1 MIAYGTDDQGHKE
14 ILGCDVYAT
23 ESKETWRSFFKNLKS
38 RGLKG
43 LLMITSDAHEGII
56 YAISKEFPRVPWQ
69 RCQFHFSRNIAD
81 KAPKKYQVG
90 IRTELQEMFNCE
102 TIEDAREKRNAIIE
116 DYQDVA
122 EAAMACL
129 DEGFEDAMTV
139 MALPKRLRLYFRTSN
154 HIERLNNELKRRSKV
169 IGIFPNSESLLRLMG
184 SVLIELSEAAQARKA
199 IYTPETYKS
208 MLDSETPVRLRVIAS
223 EQNQKLIA

>member
-1 MIAYGTDDQGHKE
+1 
-14 ILGCDVYAT
+14 
-23 ESKETWRSFFKNLKS
+23 
-38 RGLKG
+38 
-43 LLMITSDAHEGII
+43 
-56 YAISKEFPRVPWQ
+56 
-69 RCQFHFSRNIAD
+69 
-81 KAPKKYQVG
+81 
-90 IRTELQEMFNCE
+90 
-102 TIEDAREKRNAIIE
+102 
-116 DYQDVA
+116 
-122 EAAMACL
+122 
-129 DEGFEDAMTV
+129 MTV

-154 HIERLNNELKRRSKV
+154 HIERLNSELKRRSNV